1 MKTKDRQQRG
11 CAHEAWC
18 GQPAPTCRGPVRCQ
32 GGVPPPQELAGRG
45 CVRTSLFDP
54 LPNPRYLRARSYRR
68 LKAFL
73 MAAEALLQ
81 AWSSGM
87 ARKAALK
94 GSAWMGPS

>member
-1 MKTKDRQQRG
+1 
-11 CAHEAWC
+11 
-18 GQPAPTCRGPVRCQ
+18 
-32 GGVPPPQELAGRG
+32 
-45 CVRTSLFDP
+45 
-54 LPNPRYLRARSYRR
+54 
-68 LKAFL
+68 

>member
-1 MKTKDRQQRG
+1 MRRG
-11 CAHEAWC
+11 A
-18 GQPAPTCRGPVRCQ
+18 GSLPRPVGVPPAVR
-32 GGVPPPQELAGRG
+32 GVPPPQELAGRG

-54 LPNPRYLRARSYRR
+54 LPNPRYLRARSHRR
-68 LKAFL
+68 LKALL

-87 ARKAALK
+87 ARKAALN